1 MKYIIFL
8 ILLIS
13 FPQSFA
19 DGVISVA
26 KPVGEIITT
35 SSSTCP
41 SGSLS
46 ADGAPISRSNYA
58 NLFQAMGIAYGPG
71 DGSTTFN
78 VPDYRGR
85 FLRSADESGIRN
97 PSGALAVGTAQN
109 QATAKNS
116 LSLSDPGHNHIDG
129 WAGVNSFSSF
139 GVSPDVA
146 GGNQN
151 VQRNSVPTDHAFT
164 STSQA
169 NLYLSSSNSETRP
182 MSIVVKYCVIY

>member
-1 MKYIIFL
+1 VLLIKENRVYMKYIIFL

-129 WAGVNSFSSF
+129 WAGVFHLLVFPPMLPEVIKTYNEIAYLRTTPLQ
-139 GVSPDVA
+139 VPAKLIYTYLLVI
-146 GGNQN
+146 
-151 VQRNSVPTDHAFT
+151 QRLD
-164 STSQA
+164 
-169 NLYLSSSNSETRP
+169 R
-182 MSIVVKYCVIY
+182 